1 MKKQS
6 EFEKFERT
14 VTRLLK
20 VPHSIKS
27 ERKTMTKKKTR
38 AQLPKHPPKKTGK
51 AGIKPLNA
59 DADFD
64 KPTTKSV
71 QGELLNPP
79 AKQPTPAIQ
88 HGKMAAH
95 FVKFVPDRTKNRDR
109 VVFLDFSLELEEAHS
124 GKLPREV
131 EDAWKDLKNGSIKR
145 IDPNGI
151 GSQNLSVSLVPDGS
165 VDLEV
170 VAAVPKAVISRITS
184 KGKGKER
191 KVTRLQMRFLTSFT
205 KDVEQFCSNAYDETT
220 WLQMKES
227 QRSFADDEEEEA
239 TD

>member
-1 MKKQS
+1 MTK
-6 EFEKFERT
+6 
-14 VTRLLK
+14 
-20 VPHSIKS
+20 
-27 ERKTMTKKKTR
+27 RKTRPQDK
-38 AQLPKHPPKKTGK
+38 LPKHPPKKTGK
-51 AGIKPLNA
+51 RGVKPL
-59 DADFD
+59 DTEADFNE
-64 KPTTKSV
+64 PTTKPV

-109 VVFLDFSLELEEAHS
+109 VVFLDFSLELEDAHS

-151 GSQNLSVSLVPDGS
+151 GSQNLSISIVPDGS

-170 VAAVPKAVISRITS
+170 VAAVPKASISRITS

-205 KDVEQFCSNAYDETT
+205 KDVERFCSNAYDETIFFT
-220 WLQMKES
+220 MEES
-227 QRSFADDEEEEA
+227 QRSFGDEEEEA
-239 TD
+239 AD